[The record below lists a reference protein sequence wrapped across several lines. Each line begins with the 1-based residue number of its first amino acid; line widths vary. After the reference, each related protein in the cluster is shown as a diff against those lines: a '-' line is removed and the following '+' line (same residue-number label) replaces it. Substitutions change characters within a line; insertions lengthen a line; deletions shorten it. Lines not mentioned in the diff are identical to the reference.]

1 MSILWI
7 DHTLY
12 PSVCFV
18 FVQPFPTNEDRRH
31 SVGCVCNLDPAQKPS
46 RTESG
51 VIMFHVHAE
60 QIAQVQQ
67 FQNKPVRVAALKQ
80 VLELLGK
87 LPLAG
92 VAIGAEDGNKDVGV
106 GACALLV
113 ACDNDELVFY
123 RYEALGLAG
132 EALDELAALESL
144 ELIPFRGKKD
154 GGDTTEDIPE

>member
-12 PSVCFV
+12 PPVRFV

-31 SVGCVCNLDPAQKPS
+31 SVGRVCNLDPAQKPPG
-46 RTESG
+46 TESG
-51 VIMFHVHAE
+51 VIVLHVHAE

-67 FQNKPVRVAALKQ
+67 FQNKPVRLAALKQ

-92 VAIGAEDGNKDVGV
+92 VAVGAEDGDEDIGV

-113 ACDNDELVFY
+113 ARDSDELVFY

-132 EALDELAALESL
+132 EALDELSALESL
-144 ELIPFRGKKD
+144 ELVPF
-154 GGDTTEDIPE
+154 